1 MINVVSVKFKGGGK
15 SYFFD
20 PGDKQYEKGV
30 GVIVETSKGLEYA
43 TVCEGV
49 HGVQDDQVVL
59 PLMPVV
65 RLATQKDLDNIA
77 KNEER
82 KPEAMKIVREKIEG
96 RKLDMKPVD
105 CEFSFDGTK
114 IVIYFTSDNRVDFRE
129 LIKDLSSAFHMRI
142 ELRQIGI
149 REEIK
154 LMGGLAPCGREC
166 CCVKSLQEPKKVS
179 VKMAKNQG
187 LSLNPSKISGLC
199 GRLMCCLA
207 YENDYYCEACK
218 KVPKVGGEANTPDGT
233 GVVVNVNM
241 LSMTVKVKIEHGE
254 SVSYKDY
261 SVDDISFMRGNEVVG
276 TVAAKQEEVEEKV
289 VEEDLP
295 PVKQQPEKREKF
307 KEKRNNQNGKQNQ
320 EGAKNQGGKNQNG
333 KNHGD
338 NQNGNRHGENGQHPK
353 RQKQPQPEQNKKQQ
367 GEQNKK
373 PNQGA
378 TPNDKAQQ
386 GGQPNFNRNRKKHH
400 NNKNRKQKGGE
411 GAPNADKPKNNG

>member
-20 PGDKQYEKGV
+20 PGNKQYEKGV

-49 HGVQDDQVVL
+49 HGVQDDQVVP

-65 RLATQKDLDNIA
+65 RLATQKDLDVVA
-77 KNEER
+77 KNEAR
-82 KPEAMKIVREKIEG
+82 KPEAMKIVREKIEA

-114 IVIYFTSDNRVDFRE
+114 IVVYFTSDNRVDFRE

-187 LSLNPSKISGLC
+187 LSLNPGKISGLC

-207 YENDYYCEACK
+207 YENDYYCEVCK
-218 KVPKVGGEANTPDGT
+218 KVPKIGGEANTPDGK

-241 LSMTVKVKIEHGE
+241 LSMIVKVKIEHGE
-254 SVSYKDY
+254 SVSYKDFAL
-261 SVDDISFMRGNEVVG
+261 DDISFMRGNEVIG
-276 TVAAKQEEVEEKV
+276 TVAAKKEEVEEKV
-289 VEEDLP
+289 VEE
-295 PVKQQPEKREKF
+295 VQPQAKPQTEKREKF
-307 KEKRNNQNGKQNQ
+307 KEKRNKNGKGEKQD
-320 EGAKNQGGKNQNG
+320 GAKNQGA
-333 KNHGD
+333 
-338 NQNGNRHGENGQHPK
+338 NRNENRNGENAQRQ
-353 RQKQPQPEQNKKQQ
+353 RQKQPQ

-373 PNQGA
+373 QAAEQNKKPQQA
-378 TPNDKAQQ
+378 TSQQ
-386 GGQPNFNRNRKKHH
+386 ERVQRDGQQPNFNRNRKKRH
-400 NNKNRKQKGGE
+400 NNKKRKQNGGE